1 MELVESMVGAPS
13 LRAQCRLVGVSRSGY
28 YYEARAESVENL
40 RLMRRLDQLH
50 VRHPVY
56 GSPRLTAEL
65 QREGWEVN
73 EKRVVRLMRVMG
85 VQAIYPRRTTSQP
98 QPGHRIYPYLLRGKT
113 VTGPDQV
120 WSADITYIP
129 MRFGYMYLVAV
140 MDWWSRYVLA
150 WKISNTMEAAFCVAA
165 WKSALARAKGL
176 GRIAPAVANSDQG
189 SQFTSG
195 EYIRAV
201 EEAGV
206 RVSMDG
212 RGRCL
217 DNVFIER
224 LWRSLK
230 YEDIY
235 LRDYEDGRTLARGV
249 GRWLTHYNECRLHQA
264 HDYSAP
270 GELYRSPESYG
281 AKPAAWTQVLNPNR
295 FRW

>member
-40 RLMRRLDQLH
+40 RLMRRLDELH

-73 EKRVVRLMRVMG
+73 ERRVVRLMRVMG

-165 WKSALARAKGL
+165 WKSALARA
-176 GRIAPAVANSDQG
+176 
-189 SQFTSG
+189 
-195 EYIRAV
+195 
-201 EEAGV
+201 
-206 RVSMDG
+206 
-212 RGRCL
+212 
-217 DNVFIER
+217 
-224 LWRSLK
+224 
-230 YEDIY
+230 
-235 LRDYEDGRTLARGV
+235 
-249 GRWLTHYNECRLHQA
+249 
-264 HDYSAP
+264 
-270 GELYRSPESYG
+270 
-281 AKPAAWTQVLNPNR
+281 
-295 FRW
+295 